1 MKAKK
6 KIILGATM
14 SLLAGIVFCTSTG
27 NVKSL
32 AENPVKSANSTVS
45 TQNLFEY
52 DNEIDSSYVTSAT
65 STDSCLTY
73 KFSIKFKSDVKTT
86 THSYMLGFYG
96 EGDEYLPLT
105 VKYDV
110 TTSSGKVSRESYF
123 DRPTTVTNYYGFGS
137 NLGSTDR
144 TLRITLNV
152 RSTEQIDKD
161 SVKLSNICL
170 LYTSPSPRD

>member
-1 MKAKK
+1 
-6 KIILGATM
+6 
-14 SLLAGIVFCTSTG
+14 
-27 NVKSL
+27 
-32 AENPVKSANSTVS
+32 
-45 TQNLFEY
+45 
-52 DNEIDSSYVTSAT
+52 
-65 STDSCLTY
+65 
-73 KFSIKFKSDVKTT
+73 
-86 THSYMLGFYG
+86 MLGFYG
-96 EGDEYLPLT
+96 EGDKYLPLT

-161 SVKLSNICL
+161 SVKLSNIFLAEKLSENSSWTPL
-170 LYTSPSPRD
+170 LSWN